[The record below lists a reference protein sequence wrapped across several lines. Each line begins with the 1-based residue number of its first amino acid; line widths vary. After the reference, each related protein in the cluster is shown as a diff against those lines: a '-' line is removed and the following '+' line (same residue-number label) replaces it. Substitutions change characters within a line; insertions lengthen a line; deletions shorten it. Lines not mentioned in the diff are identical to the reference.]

1 MGLFDAMRQK
11 AAEAMSAAGVPESG
25 RSVNEAPQPGTPYAP
40 CRPDAGEEFW
50 DAVRKPTPEDISAA
64 WRRAIA
70 QYGLYTDSPDIPMII
85 HTDPLEVSRKTQAAY
100 WAARKHDIDGARIYG
115 WPGGSTYP
123 LFWKSRDF
131 DDIQGSSVAQ
141 FAKLLT
147 WDGILDRCVSYWYV
161 CSYGREYWNVF
172 NPAEY
177 SAHRHDFSFNI
188 YYDGFIDCI
197 LKFGNHLLLVDVKNY
212 RADLDYH
219 TLIPGKAM
227 FCTYQGKAMLFGEY
241 QKDRVVAHEPYI
253 FSKKIA
259 VAQRGLSQYLA
270 LEGSPCTVESFVV
283 LVPGPTG
290 EATLDP
296 DIQWP
301 GNIPAMKYSTFKAMI
316 AQRAQEDSSYAV
328 FDPAKTAEEG
338 YLASET
344 APDYYLA
351 YCDDPLFS
359 IKYNRD
365 TLSYISSSLPPE
377 QWPKPTYDKLA
388 GIHTASRPKHR
399 SANTY
404 KGKSQAARNNKDYET
419 AASQN
424 PKEET
429 QASDCTQSQGGTNKR
444 YAGRKQSAR
453 SAQWLED
460 FAQLHNGSDLEI
472 LEDASG
478 AHAMLSFKDVSA
490 AVVAGWH
497 GSGSVVRMQ
506 SVIASLIVS
515 QQVEVE
521 FIDCLKTSCFE
532 QLEESCY
539 SYCRLMDGLD
549 LVTAEVQSAY
559 VCAMSRTAKLKKKNL
574 ASFWDDPSHGGE
586 KFRLLVINE
595 SANLFGSYAKA
606 DTSEQDDDAQ
616 QQMSDINRYL
626 RKIISDGPR
635 AGVCAMLMTQR
646 PAKASLPEFIVEG
659 AQMHVC
665 FYVPYPNLYR
675 VIMGANGTK
684 GVAFG
689 DKPVIGQAFVAEHGD
704 SPKKLTFL
712 GVDPD
717 VIKERF
723 EERDTATASVNR
735 G

>member
-40 CRPDAGEEFW
+40 CRLGAGEEFW
-50 DAVRKPTPEDISAA
+50 DAVRKPTPEGISEG

-70 QYGLYTDSPDIPMII
+70 QYGLNADSPDSPVIDEGLVPK
-85 HTDPLEVSRKTQAAY
+85 VSRETKEAY
-100 WAARKHDIDGARIYG
+100 EATKKHEIDGARIYG
-115 WPGGSTYP
+115 VPGFGLHQSN
-123 LFWKSRDF
+123 FNKRD
-131 DDIQGSSVAQ
+131 IAAGAGGEAI

-147 WDGILDRCVSYWYV
+147 WDQILDHCVSYWSV
-161 CSYGREYWNVF
+161 WN
-172 NPAEY
+172 PEE
-177 SAHRHDFSFNI
+177 
-188 YYDGFIDCI
+188 DGTRNTAGNDIDCI
-197 LKFGNHLLLVDVKNY
+197 LKFGNHILLVDVKNY
-212 RADLDYH
+212 RAGLEYH
-219 TLIPGKAM
+219 TLVPGKAM
-227 FCTYQGKAMLFGEY
+227 FCMY
-241 QKDRVVAHEPYI
+241 QKARVVAHEPYI
-253 FSKKIA
+253 FSA
-259 VAQRGLSQYLA
+259 NMAFAQRNLSEYLA
-270 LEGSPCTVESFVV
+270 DNGSPCTVESFVV
-283 LVPGPTG
+283 LVPGMTG

-301 GNIPAMKYSTFKAMI
+301 GNIPAMKYSTFKDMI
-316 AQRAQEDSSYAV
+316 AQRAQRDSSYV
-328 FDPAKTAEEG
+328 TFNPAKTAEEG
-338 YLASET
+338 YLAS
-344 APDYYLA
+344 L
-351 YCDDPLFS
+351 
-359 IKYNRD
+359 IKSYEGP
-365 TLSYISSSLPPE
+365 LSYLSSPLPPE
-377 QWPKPTYDKLA
+377 QWPKPTYDKLK
-388 GIHTASRPKHR
+388 GIHPASRPKHH
-399 SANTY
+399 SANNY
-404 KGKSQAARNNKDYET
+404 KRKSRATRYRKDGETEASEKPRGKSQA
-419 AASQN
+419 
-424 PKEET
+424 
-429 QASDCTQSQGGTNKR
+429 SDRTQSQDATSKR
-444 YAGRKQSAR
+444 YSGRKQSAR

-460 FAQLHNGSDLEI
+460 FAQLRNGSDLEI

-478 AHAMLSFKDVSA
+478 AHAMLSFKEVSA
-490 AVVAGWH
+490 AVVAGWR

-595 SANLFGSYAKA
+595 SANLFGGSAKA
-606 DTSEQDDDAQ
+606 DESEQDDDAQ

-626 RKIISDGPR
+626 RKIISYGPR
-635 AGVCAMLMTQR
+635 AGVCVMLMTQR

-665 FYVPYPNLYR
+665 FYVPYPNLYP
-675 VIMGANGTK
+675 VVMGSNGAT

-689 DKPVIGQAFVAEHGD
+689 DKPVIGQAFVTEHGD
-704 SPKKLTFL
+704 SPKKMTFL

-717 VIKERF
+717 VIKKRF
-723 EERDTATASVNR
+723 EEHDTATASVNR